1 MKIAGTIDCYILCHL
16 PLSPGLEDIIV
27 ARTYRRGSKGDEVSL
42 VQRQLQ
48 ALGVYGGAIDGD
60 FGGETEIAV
69 RRFQRDR
76 GLDADGIVGSGTW
89 RALFP
94 QTDDVPAPAL
104 LNAPLELRCLALT
117 GAFETNV
124 PPPGCFSCISGDFDG
139 QGLSYGALQFNL
151 GQGTLQTLLL
161 GIDQRHPDVMEDIF
175 DRQVHALRGMLS
187 SGDLASQ
194 LAFARSIQT
203 PNFRVH
209 EPWRGMFVALGRT
222 PACQEAQL
230 EEATQ
235 SVRRARRLCERFG
248 VTSPRALA
256 LMFDIIVQN
265 GSISTT
271 VAAQIDEDIR
281 RIDRTLDA
289 AAQERERLCI
299 VANRRAEAAHPRWV
313 EDVRTRKLCIANGH
327 GQVHGAF
334 YDLEEQY
341 GLALD
346 QAALA

>member
-1 MKIAGTIDCYILCHL
+1 MAVTIDCCILCHL
-16 PLSPGLEDIIV
+16 PLPPGLEDISV
-27 ARTYRRGSKGDEVSL
+27 ATTYRRGSKGDEVSL
-42 VQRQLQ
+42 IQRQLQ
-48 ALGVYGGAIDGD
+48 ALGLYGGAVDGD

-76 GLDADGIVGSGTW
+76 GLDSDGIVGSGTW

-94 QTDDVPAPAL
+94 NADDVPAPAL
-104 LNAPLELRCLALT
+104 RNAPLELRCLALT

-161 GIDQRHPDVMEDIF
+161 GIDQRHPKVMEEIF
-175 DRQVHALRGMLS
+175 DRQIHPLRGMMA
-187 SGDLASQ
+187 SGDLDSQ
-194 LAFARSIQT
+194 LAFARNIQT

-222 PACQEAQL
+222 PACQDAQL
-230 EEATQ
+230 EEAAQ

-248 VTSPRALA
+248 VSSPRALA

-265 GSISTT
+265 GSISTA

-281 RIDRTLDA
+281 KIDPGLSPS
-289 AAQERERLCI
+289 AQERERLCI
-299 VANRRAEAAHPRWV
+299 VAHRRAEAAHPRWI
-313 EDVRTRKLCIANGH
+313 EDVRTRKLCIATGQGH
-327 GQVHGAF
+327 VHGAF